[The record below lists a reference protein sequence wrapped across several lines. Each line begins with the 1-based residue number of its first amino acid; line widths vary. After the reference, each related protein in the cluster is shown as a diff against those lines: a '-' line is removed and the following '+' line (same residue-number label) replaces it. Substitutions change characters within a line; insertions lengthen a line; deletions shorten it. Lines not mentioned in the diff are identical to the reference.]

1 MLIQFKV
8 VNYVFAPVWNN
19 DGCAYIRMTVG
30 HTFNFKGD
38 ITMNDGTSILHSF
51 IAIYYNYLF
60 SMILFP
66 YSFHAEKML
75 TGENDQMKKISLNTF
90 IPSEHSAEVDV
101 RKWNVCTLVQRNQS

>member
-1 MLIQFKV
+1 
-8 VNYVFAPVWNN
+8 
-19 DGCAYIRMTVG
+19 
-30 HTFNFKGD
+30 
-38 ITMNDGTSILHSF
+38 MNDGTAILHSF

-66 YSFHAEKML
+66 YSFHAEKGL

-101 RKWNVCTLVQRNQS
+101 SGLVTVCTLVQRNQS